1 MTSTST
7 WRHPADLPRVA
18 VIYHSRR
25 GTMHRLAVA
34 AAEGAAAHGAQVRLL
49 RVADE
54 GPGPSR
60 PRRHT
65 GADPE
70 HPVASPEDVRW
81 ADGLVLATPTY
92 FGNVSA
98 PFKRFLDSTSRLWA
112 RGLLADR
119 VVTAMTSAECDY
131 GGREATLLSLYQT
144 AWHWGSWV
152 LGADLA
158 DLPHLSGPGL
168 PRTGGNPYGLSVRY
182 RRGEQVSAPEVEA
195 ARAQGARLAEF
206 AARTPRLRGLAAPRP
221 MRGPARVTVVHHAR
235 HEAVRVLAQECAAGA
250 RELGAEVRLRRVP
263 EATTASGGMHSAV
276 KGPPSAPPATER
288 DLEWADAVV
297 FGSLAR
303 LGAPAAALVDFLQRL
318 PEGVGPLTEK
328 AASSFVVTP
337 RPHSGSESALLAFHH
352 LLFHGGAVVAPPG
365 YTDPAS
371 LAAGGNPY
379 GSAHALSHG
388 ALPGPAALEA
398 VRYQGQRAAVVGD
411 LLRRTDRAPYR
422 PQVPGTREELHIE
435 QTQHTKRTQHTQHT
449 QHIAGKAAS

>member
-1 MTSTST
+1 MTSTR
-7 WRHPADLPRVA
+7 RHPATMPRVA

-25 GTMHRLAVA
+25 GTMLRLAVA
-34 AAEGAAAHGAQVRLL
+34 AAEGAAARGARVRLL
-49 RVADE
+49 RVVDD
-54 GPGPSR
+54 GPGPSQR
-60 PRRHT
+60 RRHAAVDT
-65 GADPE
+65 E
-70 HPVASPEDVRW
+70 HSVASPEDVRW

-98 PFKRFLDSTSRLWA
+98 PFKRFLDSTARLWA

-152 LGADLA
+152 LGADLT
-158 DLPHLSGPGL
+158 DPGHA
-168 PRTGGNPYGLSVRY
+168 RASSNPYGLSVNY
-182 RRGEQVSAPEVEA
+182 RSEEQESALDVDT

-206 AARTPRLRGLAAPRP
+206 AARTPRPRCLSSPRP
-221 MRGPARVTVVHHAR
+221 MRGPARVTVVHHAL
-235 HEAVRVLAQECAAGA
+235 HDTVRVMAQECAAGA

-263 EATTASGGMHSAV
+263 DGATVPGGARSTV
-276 KGPPSAPPATER
+276 KGPPSALPATKR

-303 LGAPAAALVDFLQRL
+303 LGAPAAPLVDFLQQL
-318 PEGVGPLTEK
+318 PEGAGPLTDK

-337 RPHSGSESALLAFHH
+337 QPHAGSESALLAIHH

-371 LAAGGNPY
+371 FAAGGNPY

-388 ALPGPAALEA
+388 ALPSPAALEA

-411 LLRRTDRAPYR
+411 LLRRTDRAPCR
-422 PQVPGTREELHIE
+422 LPVSGTREDPHIE
-435 QTQHTKRTQHTQHT
+435 HTRRTDRTH
-449 QHIAGKAAS
+449 HIAGKATS